1 MYMNRIY
8 NRIMFWHSTAQS
20 VMADYC
26 SVVLNLFVWN
36 SGLLK
41 QHEATHSGE
50 YSTGI
55 KVSAVALRQFGHLA
69 LYRPCV
75 G

>member
-1 MYMNRIY
+1 MNGIY
-8 NRIMFWHSTAQS
+8 NRITEHSPAEA
-20 VMADYC
+20 VAGYC
-26 SVVLNLFVWN
+26 SGGFNLLVWN

-50 YSTGI
+50 YSTAI
-55 KVSAVALRQFGHLA
+55 KVSAVALRPFAHLA